1 MRWSFGIDS
10 VRWNGVGKH
19 TTFMD
24 SDKILTGARVLVL
37 AQEGADLGSEGE
49 FSALLAGIDCRL
61 VGVASSALE
70 AVKFANDLATRPDL
84 AVVDLGSSSEAFDVC
99 AVARQLSE
107 AFGTVPVI
115 AMSRSDIGRMNEA
128 ISARPAGYLNK
139 PFSQTTLKET
149 LLKALPDRKPVELPM
164 NLPSPSKAIELGAG
178 AVGAAGVALA
188 SAGLGSPASA
198 VKTTT
203 ADAIESSLKS
213 LLAEP
218 QQEKGSEAEKPASAL
233 SPPAPSELA
242 GAIPSALSAH
252 PPGEDPNAHK
262 RAARGQQ
269 LQGLGYLGRGFAH
282 EFNNLL
288 TVLIGNLSLAQDRY
302 EGGAAGV
309 GGGAD
314 EESELTAA
322 LGAAERGR
330 RMVQQLLTFA
340 EGGQPVRDVV
350 RIADLAR
357 TVLGNHRESHP
368 SIFFQFQCSEPDLK
382 ISVDRDQV
390 SRLLENLVTNAVQAM
405 PAGGTVIVRL
415 LTTTDAKVDGGQSG
429 LEYLLMEVIDTGVGM
444 DEETLKHAFD
454 PYFTTRGNTNA
465 TGIGLTV
472 CESIA
477 KSHGG
482 FLVLQSKSGRGT
494 IATFHLPMNAA
505 TARPDIFQLRDAP
518 PKNEVKSAAAPQALD
533 SSLAD
538 IETVNE
544 SEGIPGLFGALVTDF
559 SSPSPLSTAGE
570 VAGGGH
576 DRPNAFGMVDE
587 GGGRRVLVMED
598 DAMIRRLVVRCLGR
612 AGYDVVETANGQDA
626 LDMHAMADAEGRRF
640 DLILSDLTIEDG
652 MGGIEMMQLLRQ
664 RDDKIR
670 AVVSSGYADSPAMAR
685 PAEYGFDA
693 VLPKPYPPRELLRSV
708 AETLAGTEVSGG

>member
-1 MRWSFGIDS
+1 
-10 VRWNGVGKH
+10 
-19 TTFMD
+19 MD
-24 SDKILTGARVLVL
+24 SDKTLTGARVLLL
-37 AQEGADLGSEGE
+37 AQRSAELGCDGD
-49 FSALLAGIDCRL
+49 FSALLDRFGCRS

-70 AVKFANDLATRPDL
+70 ALELANDLTTRPDL
-84 AVVDLGSSSEAFDVC
+84 VVVDLGSSSESFDVC
-99 AVARQLSE
+99 AIARQLTDT
-107 AFGTVPVI
+107 FGSVSVI
-115 AMSRSDIGRMNEA
+115 AMSRSDIGRMNDA

-139 PFSQTTLKET
+139 PFSQSTLEET
-149 LLKALPDRKPVELPM
+149 LLKALPDRKPAVAPM
-164 NLPSPSKAIELGAG
+164 NVPSPPPSSAEDKAETNAAKAIELGAG
-178 AVGAAGVALA
+178 AVGAAGVAMA
-188 SAGLGSPASA
+188 GAGLGLQSGGA
-198 VKTTT
+198 VKP
-203 ADAIESSLKS
+203 AASGAAGNSLKS
-213 LLAEP
+213 IGDEP
-218 QQEKGSEAEKPASAL
+218 ENQVGSGPDKPGPAS
-233 SPPAPSELA
+233 PVPTPAPVLSKLTS
-242 GAIPSALSAH
+242 AIPSALPL
-252 PPGEDPNAHK
+252 PPPSVDPNAHK

-302 EGGAAGV
+302 EGGAGAGV
-309 GGGAD
+309 GTE

-322 LGAAERGR
+322 LAAAERGR

-357 TVLGNHRESHP
+357 AVLGNHRESYP

-390 SRLLENLVTNAVQAM
+390 SRLLENLVINAVQAM
-405 PAGGTVIVRL
+405 PSGGTVIVRL
-415 LTTTDAKVDGGQSG
+415 LTTTDANVDGGQSG

-444 DEETLKHAFD
+444 DEETLRHAFD
-454 PYFTTRGNTNA
+454 PYFTTRGDTNA

-518 PKNEVKSAAAPQALD
+518 DETATDADSAPQFLD
-533 SSLAD
+533 NPVVDLAT
-538 IETVNE
+538 ETKTEV
-544 SEGIPGLFGALVTDF
+544 GGGAGLFGTPLPGV
-559 SSPSPLSTAGE
+559 PPESPLPVSGE
-570 VAGGGH
+570 PAGGGQE
-576 DRPNAFGMVDE
+576 RQNEFGMADD

-612 AGYDVVETANGQDA
+612 AGYDVVETTNGQDA

-652 MGGIEMMQLLRQ
+652 MGGIEMMQKLRE
-664 RDDKIR
+664 RDPEIR
-670 AVVSSGYADSPAMAR
+670 AIVSSGYADSPAMAR

-708 AETLAGTEVSGG
+708 AETLAGDKVSGA

>member
-1 MRWSFGIDS
+1 
-10 VRWNGVGKH
+10 
-19 TTFMD
+19 MD
-24 SDKILTGARVLVL
+24 SDKILTGTRVLVL
-37 AQEGADLGSEGE
+37 AREGADPGCEGE
-49 FSALLAGIDCRL
+49 LAALLESLECRA
-61 VGVASSALE
+61 VGLASSALE
-70 AVKFANDLATRPDL
+70 AVEYANDPATRPDL
-84 AVVDLGSSSEAFDVC
+84 AIVDLGSSGDGFDVC
-99 AVARQLSE
+99 AVARQLGE
-107 AFGTVPVI
+107 AFGVVSVI
-115 AMSRSDIGRMNEA
+115 AMSRSDIGRMNDA
-128 ISARPAGYLNK
+128 ISARPSGYLNK
-139 PFSQTTLKET
+139 PFSAATLKET
-149 LLKALPDRKPVELPM
+149 LLQALPDRKPVAVPM
-164 NLPSPSKAIELGAG
+164 NLPSLGLSATQVAPGASKAVERGAG

-188 SAGLGSPASA
+188 SAGLGTPVSAAKTAIAETIEESLKLLMAEAKQEDDASVDTTTSSQSAPASA
-198 VKTTT
+198 G
-203 ADAIESSLKS
+203 
-213 LLAEP
+213 LAN
-218 QQEKGSEAEKPASAL
+218 
-233 SPPAPSELA
+233 
-242 GAIPSALSAH
+242 AIPSALPAS
-252 PPGEDPNAHK
+252 PPPAGDPNAHK

-302 EGGAAGV
+302 EGGAAGAPA
-309 GGGAD
+309 GGD

-357 TVLGNHRESHP
+357 TVLSNHRESHP

-454 PYFTTRGNTNA
+454 PYFTTRGQTNA

-482 FLVLQSKSGRGT
+482 FLVLQSKPNRGT

-518 PKNEVKSAAAPQALD
+518 ATGAMDVDNAPQFLDNPMSDAAAA
-533 SSLAD
+533 AD
-538 IETVNE
+538 TEL
-544 SEGIPGLFGALVTDF
+544 EGVPGLFAASMPDF
-559 SSPSPLSTAGE
+559 SAPSPVS
-570 VAGGGH
+570 VAGDAASGSA
-576 DRPNAFGMVDE
+576 DRPNEFGMANE
-587 GGGRRVLVMED
+587 GAGRRVLVMED

-612 AGYDVVETANGQDA
+612 AGYDVVETINGQDA

-664 RDDKIR
+664 RDPKIR
-670 AVVSSGYADSPAMAR
+670 AIVSSGYADSPAMAR

-708 AETLAGTEVSGG
+708 AETLAGEGVSGV

>member
-1 MRWSFGIDS
+1 
-10 VRWNGVGKH
+10 
-19 TTFMD
+19 MD
-24 SDKILTGARVLVL
+24 SDKTLTGARVLVL
-37 AQEGADLGSEGE
+37 AREGASLGSEGE
-49 FSALLAGIDCRL
+49 FSALLDGIGCRNA
-61 VGVASSALE
+61 GVASSASE
-70 AVKFANDLATRPDL
+70 ALGLVNDLATRPDL
-84 AVVDLGSSSEAFDVC
+84 LVVDLGSSSETFDVC
-99 AVARQLSE
+99 ALARQLGDV
-107 AFGTVPVI
+107 FGTASVI
-115 AMSRSDIGRMNEA
+115 AMARSDIGRMNEA
-128 ISARPAGYLNK
+128 ISALPSGYLNK
-139 PFSQTTLKET
+139 PFSQTELKET
-149 LLKALPDRKPVELPM
+149 LLKALPDRKPVEVPM
-164 NLPSPSKAIELGAG
+164 NVPSASSTAVPPEKNGPQTIQLGAG

-188 SAGLGSPASA
+188 SAGLRSPANA
-198 VKTTT
+198 VKATTT
-203 ADAIESSLKS
+203 ETIQDSLKS
-213 LLAEP
+213 LMAEAKQEQGAKVETLPSPLA
-218 QQEKGSEAEKPASAL
+218 
-233 SPPAPSELA
+233 SPPLSKFA
-242 GAIPSALSAH
+242 GAIPAALPA
-252 PPGEDPNAHK
+252 PPPAEDPNAHK
-262 RAARGQQ
+262 LAARGQQ

-302 EGGAAGV
+302 ESGVAGAGGEV
-309 GGGAD
+309 D
-314 EESELTAA
+314 DESELSAA

-357 TVLGNHRESHP
+357 TVLGNHREPHP
-368 SIFFQFQCSEPDLK
+368 SVFFQFQCSEPDLK

-390 SRLLENLVTNAVQAM
+390 SRLLENLVTNAVQAL
-405 PAGGTVIVRL
+405 PVGGTVIVRL
-415 LTTTDAKVDGGQSG
+415 QTTTDAKVDGGQSG
-429 LEYLLMEVIDTGVGM
+429 LEYLLMEVIDTGIGM
-444 DEETLKHAFD
+444 DEDTLKHAFD
-454 PYFTTRGNTNA
+454 PYFTTRGDTNA

-505 TARPDIFQLRDAP
+505 TARPDIFQLLDNQPQSEA
-518 PKNEVKSAAAPQALD
+518 KVDAAPHTVD
-533 SSLAD
+533 SPKAD
-538 IETVNE
+538 IETV
-544 SEGIPGLFGALVTDF
+544 SKPEGIPGLFDASVPDF
-559 SSPSPLSTAGE
+559 SSASPLSAKQVVSE
-570 VAGGGH
+570 AD
-576 DRPNAFGMVDE
+576 DRANEFGMLDE
-587 GGGRRVLVMED
+587 GDGRRVLVMED

-612 AGYDVVETANGQDA
+612 AGYDVVETTNGQDA

-708 AETLAGTEVSGG
+708 AETLAGGEMRGR